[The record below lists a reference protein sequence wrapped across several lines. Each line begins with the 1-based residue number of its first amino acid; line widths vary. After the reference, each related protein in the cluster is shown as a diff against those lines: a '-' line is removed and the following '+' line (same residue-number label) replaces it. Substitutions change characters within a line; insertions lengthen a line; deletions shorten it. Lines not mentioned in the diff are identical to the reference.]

1 MGHRSPTPDV
11 AHLRRLAR
19 REHAT
24 VHWVSPDIRATAWG
38 QSSRIGEES
47 GKHFD
52 SMGSPSDARVDED
65 EVALISMGRFV
76 HNGVVAQFLS
86 MAPDRTDARFAIR
99 VVLER

>member
-1 MGHRSPTPDV
+1 
-11 AHLRRLAR
+11 
-19 REHAT
+19 
-24 VHWVSPDIRATAWG
+24 
-38 QSSRIGEES
+38 
-47 GKHFD
+47 
-52 SMGSPSDARVDED
+52 MGSPSDARVDED